1 VRPDAVL
8 LFRYSA
14 LTVNGYRPHYD
25 RRFAVAV
32 QGYPGLVVHGPLVA
46 TLLADLLRRNL
57 PDANLSQLSFRA
69 VHALFDTDSFFVC
82 GQPGDDGRT
91 VKLWARAPDGALAV
105 EATGTLGS

>member
-1 VRPDAVL
+1 MRPDAVL

-14 LTVNGYRPHYD
+14 LTVNGYRP
-25 RRFAVAV
+25 

-69 VHALFDTDSFFVC
+69 VRALFDTDSFFVC